1 VLIGYVAEP
10 FHSVRGVCCCCTH
23 LTDVDVYDQAL
34 DTPEG
39 DAAADDTATRRY
51 DQITNEEIQRATA
64 AGSGGGSTEYDSA
77 PLDAPPSADRG
88 LQPAALE
95 AGYGGSDSVMN
106 TAQARPRS
114 NTEWG
119 KGAAADSAAGAKNG
133 ARPGNAKGKGKGQ
146 GKGKGIKR
154 SERQGSILAGFD
166 DADAEA

>member
-1 VLIGYVAEP
+1 VTLCWC
-10 FHSVRGVCCCCTH
+10 FFRCCCCTH
-23 LTDVDVYDQAL
+23 LTDADVYDQAL

-51 DQITNEEIQRATA
+51 DQITTEEIQRATA
-64 AGSGGGSTEYDSA
+64 AGRRGGGKTDYDSA

-95 AGYGGSDSVMN
+95 AGYGGCGSVMN
-106 TAQARPRS
+106 AAQARPRS
-114 NTEWG
+114 NTQWSE
-119 KGAAADSAAGAKNG
+119 GAASDSAAGAKNG
-133 ARPGNAKGKGKGQ
+133 ARPGRGK

-154 SERQGSILAGFD
+154 SERQGSVLAGFG